1 MNMSDNVVNMDC
13 GHCGSIS
20 FVHVIVNDRGR
31 RGTRTRQREGR
42 SRAPPGRGRGSAR
55 FDCPRIVRRLV
66 DSVVPAGDR
75 DPEPNF
81 VDCAADSA
89 HDAYLRELSRAVSA
103 RPTDPDREVTLSL
116 RMRPRSTSRHFE
128 ATTMTQCASSRSQQ
142 T

>member
-1 MNMSDNVVNMDC
+1 MTGDGAAPVPDSARGEAARPRDAGGGARD
-13 GHCGSIS
+13 SIVPALYVDSSTVS
-20 FVHVIVNDRGR
+20 F
-31 RGTRTRQREGR
+31 
-42 SRAPPGRGRGSAR
+42 PPGRPGPGTE
-55 FDCPRIVRRLV
+55 F
-66 DSVVPAGDR
+66 
-75 DPEPNF
+75 
-81 VDCAADSA
+81 CAADSA